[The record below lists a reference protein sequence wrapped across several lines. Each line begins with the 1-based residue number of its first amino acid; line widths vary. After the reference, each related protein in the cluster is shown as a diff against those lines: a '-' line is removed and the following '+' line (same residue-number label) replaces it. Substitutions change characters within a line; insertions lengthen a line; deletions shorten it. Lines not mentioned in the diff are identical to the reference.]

1 MWPLILPSTSR
12 RAENK
17 SPFQKETVSIKI
29 LSPRIADDDSKQ
41 SILFFF
47 FLRDLDSDTT
57 DFYCYYWE
65 KLRMD
70 SIVSPLLTNL
80 RVSNFQTCGRA
91 FPCPVTLS

>member
-41 SILFFF
+41 SIPFFF
-47 FLRDLDSDTT
+47 F
-57 DFYCYYWE
+57 FE
-65 KLRMD
+65 G
-70 SIVSPLLTNL
+70 P
-80 RVSNFQTCGRA
+80 
-91 FPCPVTLS
+91 